1 MRSCGPG
8 FSREMETIMTF
19 WNDLWQILIWMLWA
33 VVFIGYLFALFA
45 IIGDLFRDR
54 KLNGWW
60 KAVWIAFLIFLP
72 FLTALIYVIAR
83 GQGMAERS
91 DRAARDA
98 ETAAQSYIREVA
110 SNSPSEEIAAA
121 SALLEVGSISQ
132 DEFDRLKA
140 KALA

>member
-1 MRSCGPG
+1 MN
-8 FSREMETIMTF
+8 F
-19 WNDLWQILIWMLWA
+19 WVDLWAILSWMLWA

-60 KAVWIAFLIFLP
+60 KAVWVIFLIFLP
-72 FLTALIYVIAR
+72 FLTALVYIIAR
-83 GQGMAERS
+83 GAGMAERS

-110 SNSPSEEIAAA
+110 AKSPSEEIASA
-121 SALLEVGSISQ
+121 SALLESGSINQ